1 MIESRLQKNCI
12 KYLKSEGIYHVNIH
26 GGGWGAKGAPDII
39 ACINGKFVAFEL
51 KTGDNDMQ
59 PDQRIHRKRIVTNG
73 GRHYCPRSL
82 QEFIS
87 IVREVQD
94 TTNYNKKTDI
104 EKGGN

>member
-1 MIESRLQKNCI
+1 MRESKLQQECV
-12 KYLKSEGIYHVNIH
+12 KYLKSKGIYYINIH

-51 KTGDNDMQ
+51 KTGDNDMR

-94 TTNYNKKTDI
+94 D
-104 EKGGN
+104 GD